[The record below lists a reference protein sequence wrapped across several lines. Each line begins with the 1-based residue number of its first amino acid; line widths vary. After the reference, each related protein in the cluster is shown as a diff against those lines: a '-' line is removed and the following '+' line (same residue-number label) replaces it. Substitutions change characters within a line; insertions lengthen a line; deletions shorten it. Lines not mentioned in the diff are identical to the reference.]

1 MAPYHN
7 TLGKRAPIKVAAVP
21 RMDTAMSTNDAR
33 HASPIPLNILLFALA
48 ALCFL
53 GVGATIAHLLS

>member
-1 MAPYHN
+1 
-7 TLGKRAPIKVAAVP
+7 
-21 RMDTAMSTNDAR
+21 MSTDDAR
-33 HASPIPLNILLFALA
+33 HPSPIPLNILLFALA

>member
-1 MAPYHN
+1 M
-7 TLGKRAPIKVAAVP
+7 P
-21 RMDTAMSTNDAR
+21 RTDIAMSTDDAR

-53 GVGATIAHLLS
+53 GIGATIAHFLS